1 MEEKTE
7 SHGETLHSSKHEGGG
22 DIIDVQLEHDPVP
35 GTEEKETGEDAGGSV
50 EVEDAQTQT
59 DLDTAQSQACADTQT
74 SPDTLVAPISGE
86 ACDSPSVSDP
96 AAAVDSALNPDGND
110 RKSVDEPVDP
120 PVPAVIDHDQDLP
133 TKNVDEPTDSEMF
146 SAKDND
152 DQAQSIVD
160 TPLSEETK
168 LPQSPRSASPALEPQ
183 PHPQAHPAPPA
194 PTPAL
199 SNSPYLPRL
208 TAPTMFLPI
217 PNTDPLSPLLTKHV
231 PPEQRPRR
239 DVTGEWTSREMHEM
253 VMSNSWRA
261 LARMARDLIVASDP
275 EDLSRILDL
284 WSLRLS
290 ALARL
295 RLTNQASA
303 ECTNLFAVLNAIPPT
318 ASAANLAS
326 STARVLA
333 TRLSALSAY
342 PFELSVLRARVH
354 YWAGDVR
361 GYVDALAGLL
371 AGCKAKA
378 RAESKAANLSM
389 WLERSARVCLMI
401 ASQLVEMKDYHAAI
415 TLLTPLCTQQLSPRT
430 DAPPVPSPAIH
441 SAVARIHLLSGNIPK
456 AAEHFKIVASCA
468 DVEPG
473 TVAMNTALLC
483 SASGD
488 WQRAEAALRDVLEQ
502 DPRNYTAMNNLAV
515 TSLAQGR
522 VRDGIGLLEQAMRA
536 SPASVLSAEPFIFN
550 LSTLYELRSSTA
562 IDKKRELLIE
572 VARWGGDGL
581 RATCLKMPS
590 S

>member
-1 MEEKTE
+1 M
-7 SHGETLHSSKHEGGG
+7 
-22 DIIDVQLEHDPVP
+22 
-35 GTEEKETGEDAGGSV
+35 
-50 EVEDAQTQT
+50 
-59 DLDTAQSQACADTQT
+59 
-74 SPDTLVAPISGE
+74 
-86 ACDSPSVSDP
+86 
-96 AAAVDSALNPDGND
+96 
-110 RKSVDEPVDP
+110 
-120 PVPAVIDHDQDLP
+120 
-133 TKNVDEPTDSEMF
+133 
-146 SAKDND
+146 
-152 DQAQSIVD
+152 
-160 TPLSEETK
+160 
-168 LPQSPRSASPALEPQ
+168 
-183 PHPQAHPAPPA
+183 
-194 PTPAL
+194 
-199 SNSPYLPRL
+199 
-208 TAPTMFLPI
+208 
-217 PNTDPLSPLLTKHV
+217 
-231 PPEQRPRR
+231 
-239 DVTGEWTSREMHEM
+239 
-253 VMSNSWRA
+253 
-261 LARMARDLIVASDP
+261 
-275 EDLSRILDL
+275 
-284 WSLRLS
+284 
-290 ALARL
+290 
-295 RLTNQASA
+295 
-303 ECTNLFAVLNAIPPT
+303 
-318 ASAANLAS
+318 
-326 STARVLA
+326 
-333 TRLSALSAY
+333 
-342 PFELSVLRARVH
+342 H

-371 AGCKAKA
+371 TGCKAKA
-378 RAESKAANLSM
+378 RAESKAVRDLREAKVAAKQRKEEGKSEGVASGDRDNRKEGCEEEDESAGEDDEDDDARLDDQSGEGEEENNQEQEGSDEQRQAEAADSTDADDESDGALVTAEANLSM

-441 SAVARIHLLSGNIPK
+441 SAVARIYLLSGNIPK

-488 WQRAEAALRDVLEQ
+488 WQRAEAALREVLEQ

-515 TSLAQGR
+515 TLLAQGK

>member
-1 MEEKTE
+1 
-7 SHGETLHSSKHEGGG
+7 
-22 DIIDVQLEHDPVP
+22 
-35 GTEEKETGEDAGGSV
+35 
-50 EVEDAQTQT
+50 
-59 DLDTAQSQACADTQT
+59 
-74 SPDTLVAPISGE
+74 
-86 ACDSPSVSDP
+86 
-96 AAAVDSALNPDGND
+96 
-110 RKSVDEPVDP
+110 
-120 PVPAVIDHDQDLP
+120 
-133 TKNVDEPTDSEMF
+133 
-146 SAKDND
+146 
-152 DQAQSIVD
+152 
-160 TPLSEETK
+160 
-168 LPQSPRSASPALEPQ
+168 
-183 PHPQAHPAPPA
+183 
-194 PTPAL
+194 
-199 SNSPYLPRL
+199 L

-239 DVTGEWTSREMHEM
+239 DVTGEWTGREMHEM

-261 LARMARDLIVASDP
+261 LARMARGPHCGTKQLPSVQ
-275 EDLSRILDL
+275 L

-318 ASAANLAS
+318 ASTASLAS
-326 STARVLA
+326 GATRALA

-361 GYVDALAGLL
+361 GYIDALAGLL

-378 RAESKAANLSM
+378 RAEEANFSM

-401 ASQLVEMKDYHAAI
+401 ASQLVEIKDYHAAI
-415 TLLTPLCTQQLSPRT
+415 TLLTPLCTQQLSPGT
-430 DAPPVPSPAIH
+430 GAAPTPVPSPAIH
-441 SAVARIHLLSGNIPK
+441 SAVARIYLLSGNIPK
-456 AAEHFKIVASCA
+456 ATEHFKIVASCA
-468 DVEPG
+468 DAEPG

-488 WQRAEAALRDVLEQ
+488 WPRAEAALRGVLEQ

-515 TSLAQGR
+515 TLLAQGR
-522 VRDGIGLLEQAMRA
+522 VRDGIGLLESAIHA

-562 IDKKRELLIE
+562 IDKKRELLVE
-572 VARWGGDGL
+572 VARWSGDGL

-590 S
+590 T

>member
-1 MEEKTE
+1 MIDNEKA
-7 SHGETLHSSKHEGGG
+7 
-22 DIIDVQLEHDPVP
+22 
-35 GTEEKETGEDAGGSV
+35 ED
-50 EVEDAQTQT
+50 QTQST
-59 DLDTAQSQACADTQT
+59 IDTS
-74 SPDTLVAPISGE
+74 
-86 ACDSPSVSDP
+86 
-96 AAAVDSALNPDGND
+96 
-110 RKSVDEPVDP
+110 
-120 PVPAVIDHDQDLP
+120 
-133 TKNVDEPTDSEMF
+133 
-146 SAKDND
+146 
-152 DQAQSIVD
+152 
-160 TPLSEETK
+160 LSEETTFAQSVPSPVPDPVTT
-168 LPQSPRSASPALEPQ
+168 LPITIVDKPT
-183 PHPQAHPAPPA
+183 PAPPTPEPQSYPPAHSAQPASVSA
-194 PTPAL
+194 PN
-199 SNSPYLPRL
+199 SSPYFPRL
-208 TAPTMFLPI
+208 TAASMFLPI

-239 DVTGEWTSREMHEM
+239 DVTGEWTGREMHEM

-318 ASAANLAS
+318 SSAANL
-326 STARVLA
+326 VLA
-333 TRLSALSAY
+333 ARLSALSAY

-354 YWAGDVR
+354 YWAGDAR
-361 GYVDALAGLL
+361 GYIDALAGLL

-378 RAESKAANLSM
+378 RAEGKIESDGALATAEANFSM

-415 TLLTPLCTQQLSPRT
+415 TLLTPLCTQQLSPNT
-430 DAPPVPSPAIH
+430 DEPPVQSSAIH
-441 SAVARIHLLSGNIPK
+441 SAVARIYLLSGNISK
-456 AAEHFKIVASCA
+456 AAEHFEIVTSCA
-468 DVEPG
+468 DVQAG
-473 TVAMNTALLC
+473 TIATNTALLC

-488 WQRAEAALRDVLEQ
+488 WPRAEAALREVLEQ
-502 DPRNYTAMNNLAV
+502 DPHNYTAMNNLAV
-515 TSLAQGR
+515 TLLAQGR
-522 VRDGIGLLEQAMRA
+522 VRDGIGLLESAMRA

-572 VARWGGDGL
+572 VARWSGDGL
-581 RATCLKMPS
+581 RAACLKMPS

>member
-1 MEEKTE
+1 MSSAEDNRDTE
-7 SHGETLHSSKHEGGG
+7 
-22 DIIDVQLEHDPVP
+22 
-35 GTEEKETGEDAGGSV
+35 
-50 EVEDAQTQT
+50 
-59 DLDTAQSQACADTQT
+59 
-74 SPDTLVAPISGE
+74 
-86 ACDSPSVSDP
+86 
-96 AAAVDSALNPDGND
+96 
-110 RKSVDEPVDP
+110 
-120 PVPAVIDHDQDLP
+120 
-133 TKNVDEPTDSEMF
+133 
-146 SAKDND
+146 
-152 DQAQSIVD
+152 DQAQSTVD
-160 TPLSEETK
+160 ASPTTLA
-168 LPQSPRSASPALEPQ
+168 QSPVPEPVNTPPPAVVDKPTPASPALEPQ
-183 PHPQAHPAPPA
+183 PYPQSHPTPPA
-194 PTPAL
+194 STPAL
-199 SNSPYLPRL
+199 NTSPYFPRL

-239 DVTGEWTSREMHEM
+239 DVTGEWTSKEMHEM

-303 ECTNLFAVLNAIPPT
+303 ECTNLFAPQ
-318 ASAANLAS
+318 
-326 STARVLA
+326 ARSLA

-354 YWAGDVR
+354 YWAGDAR

-371 AGCKAKA
+371 TGCKAKA
-378 RAESKAANLSM
+378 RAEKANLSM

-415 TLLTPLCTQQLSPRT
+415 TLLTPLCTQQLSPST

-441 SAVARIHLLSGNIPK
+441 SAVARIYLLSGNIPK

-473 TVAMNTALLC
+473 TIAMNTALLC

-488 WQRAEAALRDVLEQ
+488 WQHAEAALREVLEQ
-502 DPRNYTAMNNLAV
+502 DPQNYTAINNLAV
-515 TSLAQGR
+515 TLLAQGR
-522 VRDGIGLLEQAMRA
+522 VKDGIGLLEQAMQA

-562 IDKKRELLIE
+562 VDKKRELLTE

>member
-1 MEEKTE
+1 
-7 SHGETLHSSKHEGGG
+7 
-22 DIIDVQLEHDPVP
+22 
-35 GTEEKETGEDAGGSV
+35 
-50 EVEDAQTQT
+50 
-59 DLDTAQSQACADTQT
+59 
-74 SPDTLVAPISGE
+74 
-86 ACDSPSVSDP
+86 
-96 AAAVDSALNPDGND
+96 
-110 RKSVDEPVDP
+110 
-120 PVPAVIDHDQDLP
+120 
-133 TKNVDEPTDSEMF
+133 MF

-152 DQAQSIVD
+152 DQAQSTID
-160 TPLSEETK
+160 TSLSEETT
-168 LPQSPRSASPALEPQ
+168 LAQSVPSPAPEPVNTPPPAVVDKPRPASPALEPQ
-183 PHPQAHPAPPA
+183 PHAQAHPAPPA

-199 SNSPYLPRL
+199 GNSPYLPRL

-318 ASAANLAS
+318 GSAANLAS
-326 STARVLA
+326 STVTGL
-333 TRLSALSAY
+333 
-342 PFELSVLRARVH
+342 LSVLRARVH

-371 AGCKAKA
+371 TGCKAKA

-441 SAVARIHLLSGNIPK
+441 SAVARIYLLSGNIPK

-473 TVAMNTALLC
+473 TIAMNTALFC

-488 WQRAEAALRDVLEQ
+488 WQRAEAALREVLEQ

-515 TSLAQGR
+515 TLLAQGK

>member
-1 MEEKTE
+1 
-7 SHGETLHSSKHEGGG
+7 
-22 DIIDVQLEHDPVP
+22 
-35 GTEEKETGEDAGGSV
+35 
-50 EVEDAQTQT
+50 
-59 DLDTAQSQACADTQT
+59 
-74 SPDTLVAPISGE
+74 
-86 ACDSPSVSDP
+86 
-96 AAAVDSALNPDGND
+96 
-110 RKSVDEPVDP
+110 
-120 PVPAVIDHDQDLP
+120 
-133 TKNVDEPTDSEMF
+133 
-146 SAKDND
+146 
-152 DQAQSIVD
+152 
-160 TPLSEETK
+160 
-168 LPQSPRSASPALEPQ
+168 
-183 PHPQAHPAPPA
+183 
-194 PTPAL
+194 
-199 SNSPYLPRL
+199 
-208 TAPTMFLPI
+208 
-217 PNTDPLSPLLTKHV
+217 
-231 PPEQRPRR
+231 
-239 DVTGEWTSREMHEM
+239 
-253 VMSNSWRA
+253 
-261 LARMARDLIVASDP
+261 MARDLIVASDP

-318 ASAANLAS
+318 GSAANLAS
-326 STARVLA
+326 STVTGLVTGSSTILHSPTISATTKSPVAYIRPQSPAALSSPSTPTQRLSSLPATAGHAQPQARVLA

-371 AGCKAKA
+371 TGCKAKA
-378 RAESKAANLSM
+378 RAESKAVRDLKEAKVAAKRRKEGKSEGTAGGGRDNQKEGCEEDDESAGEEDEDDDDDDDDDARLDDQSEEGEGGNNQEQERSDEQRQAEAADGTDADDDESDGALATAEANLSM

-441 SAVARIHLLSGNIPK
+441 SAVARIYLLSGNIPK

-473 TVAMNTALLC
+473 TIAMNTALFC

-488 WQRAEAALRDVLEQ
+488 WQRAEAALREVLEQ

-515 TSLAQGR
+515 TLLAQGK